1 MKTIENDT
9 DGVDDLFIDREV
21 ELAELHELADRRGRP
36 TIALVYG
43 RRRVGKTYLLDHAW
57 PDRRVFYF
65 VAADATTDLNRSE
78 LIRELTRWS
87 GRPLDSVE
95 YPTWRTVFRLL
106 GDFAAEQPLIVVLD
120 EFQYLMGEHDDIASQ
135 LVAIFDRELRGRSLL
150 LVLSGSSISMM
161 EKLLHGSQ
169 PLFGRSGWKAKIGPF
184 DYRDA
189 ARMVPDRPVREQAL
203 VYGIFGGTP
212 RYLAAIKPGEAF
224 ADVVMRT
231 MLSPRGEVY
240 LQLEHVIEQE
250 KGIRKDAAY
259 NSILAA
265 LASGEIEV
273 GKIVSRTGVEPD
285 FVRTALKTLEELGY
299 VWRERNF
306 DASRTTPYQYRI
318 ADNALAFWFRFV
330 HANRSRLGTGA
341 IREVWNHHVLP
352 YLDAY
357 MGKVFERM
365 CHEAFTR
372 YHESWGLAGAHGWA
386 RWEGQDRNRR
396 PIEIDV
402 VARLDDGRM
411 LTGELK
417 WSSKPWGPSLYTDL
431 LRDLEDLS
439 RSGQGWAKDALAAD
453 RSTGHIFVSA
463 GGFAPEMTDLIASR
477 ADVIGWTLDDLY
489 GS

>member
-1 MKTIENDT
+1 M
-9 DGVDDLFIDREV
+9 DGVDDVFIDREV
-21 ELAELHELADRRGRP
+21 ELAELRELADRRGMP

-87 GRPLDSVE
+87 GQSLNPVE

-106 GDFAAEQPLIVVLD
+106 GDFAMEQPLIAVLD

-135 LVAIFDRELRGRSLL
+135 LVAIFNRELRGRSLL

-161 EKLLHGSQ
+161 EQLLHGSQ

-212 RYLAAIKPGEAF
+212 RYLAAIRPGEAL

-240 LQLEHVIEQE
+240 LQLEYLIEQE
-250 KGIRKDAAY
+250 KGIRKDAEY

-265 LASGEIEV
+265 IADGELEV

-285 FVRTALKTLEELGY
+285 FVRMALKTLEELGY

-306 DASRTTPYQYRI
+306 DASRTAPYQYRI

-341 IREVWNHHVLP
+341 IHEVWEHHVVP

-372 YHESWGLAGAHGWA
+372 YHGHWGLAGANGWA
-386 RWEGQDRNRR
+386 RWEGRDCNRR

-402 VARLDDGRM
+402 EARLDDSRI
-411 LTGELK
+411 LTGEIK
-417 WSSKPWGPSLYTDL
+417 WSSKPSGPALYTDL
-431 LRDLEDLS
+431 TRDLEDLG

-453 RSTGHIFVSA
+453 RSAGHIFVSA

-477 ADVIGWTLDDLY
+477 ADVIGLTLNDLY